1 MTDIAIIGGG
11 AAGAAVFG
19 ELLGRG
25 RARTVHWVVDRPS
38 PGLGVAYA
46 TTDDRH
52 LLNVR
57 AAGMGLFAEQ
67 TDAFL
72 RHATDRTREVKGT
85 DFLPRRLFGEFIEA
99 QLRKRMEMARQ
110 RGHRFAI
117 HHVAA
122 QRIDARGG
130 GYTVGLADGRGLEVD
145 AAVMALGALS
155 PRPLSSVT
163 PRALAS
169 GAYELD
175 PWQLAAHHAPPRRVV
190 VVGTGLTAVDTLLS
204 ASTRWPQAEL
214 LAVSRHG
221 RLPFVHTKLPAAPYP
236 FQAALNEALLEC
248 RPLPAAL
255 KLVRSTIAEAHDIDW
270 RSVIDGMRPVN
281 AALWQSLDL
290 RGRRQFLRHL
300 RWLWESARHRM
311 APASA
316 AALQQLFDGQRLQV
330 RAARIIGVDGD
341 GPLQLTLR
349 DRRRQTVDTLQADLV
364 IQATGLDT
372 AVAWSGHPLLSQM
385 LADGLACA
393 DPLQLG
399 VAALPDGN
407 LLRADG
413 QPQPGLYALGS
424 LLRGNLWECTA
435 LPEVRVA
442 AHGIADLL
450 ARRDCEMA

>member
-25 RARTVHWVVDRPS
+25 RARTLHWVVDRPS

-57 AAGMGLFAEQ
+57 AAGMGLFAGQ

-72 RHATDRTREVKGT
+72 RHVAGGTREVKGT

-99 QLRKRMEMARQ
+99 QLRKCMDTARQ
-110 RGHRFAI
+110 RGQRFAI
-117 HHVAA
+117 HHVGA
-122 QRIDARGG
+122 QRIDGRNG
-130 GYTVGLADGRGLEVD
+130 GYAIGLADGNTIEVD

-155 PRPLSSVT
+155 PRPLTSVT
-163 PRALAS
+163 SQALAS
-169 GAYELD
+169 GAFELD
-175 PWQLAAHHAPPRRVV
+175 PWQLAAHRAPPRRVV
-190 VVGTGLTAVDTLLS
+190 VIGTGLTAVDTLLS
-204 ASTRWPQAEL
+204 ASTRWPHAEL

-221 RLPFVHTKLPAAPYP
+221 RLPFVHTELPAAPYP
-236 FQAALNEALLEC
+236 FQAELNAALLEH
-248 RPLPAAL
+248 RTLPAML
-255 KLVRSTIAEAHDIDW
+255 QLVRAAIAEAHDTDW
-270 RSVIDGMRPVN
+270 RCVVDGMRPVN

-316 AALQQLFDGQRLQV
+316 AALQQLFDEQRLQV
-330 RAARIIGVDGD
+330 RAARVIGVDGS

-349 DRRRQTVDTLQADLV
+349 DRRRQAVDDLQADLV

-372 AVAWSGHPLLSQM
+372 AVAYSGHPLLSQM

-413 QPQPGLYALGS
+413 RPQAGLYALGS

-435 LPEVRVA
+435 LPEIRVA
-442 AHGIADLL
+442 AHQLADLL
-450 ARRDCEMA
+450 GEHDCEVA

>member
-25 RARTVHWVVDRPS
+25 RARTVHWVVDTPS

-57 AAGMGLFAEQ
+57 AAGMGLFAEH

-72 RHATDRTREVKGT
+72 RHAADGTRAVKGT

-99 QLRKRMEMARQ
+99 QLRRRMEAACQ
-110 RGHRFAI
+110 RGQRFVV

-122 QRIDARGG
+122 RRIDARDG
-130 GYTVGLADGRGLEVD
+130 GYAIGLVDGRRIEVD

-155 PRPLSSVT
+155 PRPLASVT
-163 PRALAS
+163 AQALAS

-175 PWQLAAHHAPPRRVV
+175 PWKLATHRVPPRRVV
-190 VVGTGLTAVDTLLS
+190 VIGTGLTAVDTLLS
-204 ASTRWPQAEL
+204 ASMRWPQAEL

-221 RLPFVHTKLPAAPYP
+221 RLPFVHTELPTAPYP
-236 FQAALNEALLEC
+236 FQAGLNESLLESGS
-248 RPLPAAL
+248 LPTMLQAVRAAM
-255 KLVRSTIAEAHDIDW
+255 AGAHDTDW

-281 AALWQSLDL
+281 AALWQSLDA

-316 AALQQLFDGQRLQV
+316 AALQQLFDEGRLQV
-330 RAARIIGVDGD
+330 RAARVTGVDGN
-341 GPLQLTLR
+341 GPLQLALR

-372 AVAWSGHPLLSQM
+372 AVAYSGHPLLSQM

-399 VAALPDGN
+399 VAARPDGN
-407 LLRADG
+407 LVGADG
-413 QPQPGLYALGS
+413 TPRPGLYALGS

-435 LPEVRVA
+435 LPEIRVA
-442 AHGIADLL
+442 AHHLADRLGEHDSEV
-450 ARRDCEMA
+450 A

>member
-72 RHATDRTREVKGT
+72 RHAADGMREVKGT

-99 QLRKRMEMARQ
+99 QLHKRMETARQ
-110 RGHRFAI
+110 RGCRFAI

-122 QRIDARGG
+122 QRVDARNG
-130 GYTVGLADGRGLEVD
+130 GYAIGLADGRRIEVD
-145 AAVMALGALS
+145 AVAMALGALS
-155 PRPLSSVT
+155 PRPLASTT
-163 PRALAS
+163 PQALAS

-175 PWQLAAHHAPPRRVV
+175 PWRLAEHRTPPHRVAV
-190 VVGTGLTAVDTLLS
+190 IGTGLTAVDTLLS

-221 RLPFVHTKLPAAPYP
+221 QLPFVHTELPQAPYP
-236 FQAALNEALLEC
+236 FQGELNDALLES
-248 RPLPAAL
+248 RSVAAML
-255 KLVRSTIAEAHDIDW
+255 RLVRAAIIDAHDTDW
-270 RSVIDGMRPVN
+270 RSVIDGMRPIN
-281 AALWQSLDL
+281 ATLWQSLDVA
-290 RGRRQFLRHL
+290 RRKQFLRHL
-300 RWLWESARHRM
+300 RWLWESTRHRM

-316 AALQQLFDGQRLQV
+316 AALQQLFDEGRLQV
-330 RAARIIGVDGD
+330 RAARVIGVDGD

-349 DRRRQTVDTLQADLV
+349 NRRRQTVDVLQAELV

-372 AVAWSGHPLLSQM
+372 AVAYSGHPLLSQL
-385 LADGLACA
+385 LADGLAIA
-393 DPLQLG
+393 DSLQLG
-399 VAALPDGN
+399 VAARPDGN
-407 LLRADG
+407 LLGADG
-413 QPQPGLYALGS
+413 RPRPGLYAIGS

-435 LPEVRVA
+435 LPEIRA
-442 AHGIADLL
+442 A
-450 ARRDCEMA
+450 ARRLANLLGEHDCEVA